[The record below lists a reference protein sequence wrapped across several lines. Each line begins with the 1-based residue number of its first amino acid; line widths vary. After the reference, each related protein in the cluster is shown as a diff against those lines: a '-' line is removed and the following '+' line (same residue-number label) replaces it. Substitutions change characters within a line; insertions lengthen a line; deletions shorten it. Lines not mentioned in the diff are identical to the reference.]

1 MNLLIGVI
9 MFITVVL
16 FIEGS
21 YFAFSAVY
29 NPEQR
34 KIRRR
39 LRAMSA
45 GGARRETIDIL
56 RKKAFSEAPGLTR
69 LILSVSGIQYL
80 ARLLEQA
87 NSRYSVGGFLLLSL
101 VLAIVGFGLTSFL
114 TSNPLFSV
122 AGAGLLGLL
131 PFLSIYQSKRQR
143 MLKFQRQLP
152 DALDLV
158 GRALKAGHG
167 FVAGLKMASDE
178 FPDPIGVEFEKTID
192 EINFAGDA
200 PNALKNLAQ
209 RVDCPDLKFFVTA
222 VLVQRETGGNLAEII
237 DNLSRLIRKR
247 FELQGRIRALAAE
260 GKLSA
265 IVLLGL
271 PFLIAAALCIINPE
285 YVGLLLTDPLGQGM
299 VGFGGVMMIIGTI
312 VMIKMIKIRV

>member
-16 FIEGS
+16 LIEGG

-39 LRAMSA
+39 LHALSA
-45 GGARRETIDIL
+45 AGARRETVDIV
-56 RKKAFSEAPGLTR
+56 RKKALSEAPGLTR
-69 LILSVSGIQYL
+69 LILSASGVQYL

-87 NSRYSVGGFLLLSL
+87 NSRYSIGGFLLVSL
-101 VLAIVGFGLTSFL
+101 VLAVVGLLLTSFL
-114 TSNPLFSV
+114 TSNLGFTV
-122 AGAGLLGLL
+122 AGAGVLGLL
-131 PFLSIYQSKRQR
+131 PFLSVYRTKRQR

-167 FVAGLKMASDE
+167 FVAGLKMAGDE
-178 FPDPIGVEFEKTID
+178 FPDPIGVEFEKTLD
-192 EINFAGDA
+192 EINYTGDA

-271 PFLIAAALCIINPE
+271 PFLIAAALSILNPQ
-285 YVGLLLTDPLGQGM
+285 YVGLLLIDPIGQGM
-299 VGFGGVMMIIGTI
+299 VAFGGVMMIIGTV

>member
-1 MNLLIGVI
+1 MNLLIAVV

-16 FIEGS
+16 LIEGS

-39 LRAMSA
+39 LRASTA
-45 GGARRETIDIL
+45 GGARRETVDIV
-56 RKKAFSEAPGLTR
+56 RKRALSEAPGITR
-69 LILSVSGIQYL
+69 LILSASGVQYL

-87 NSRYSVGGFLLLSL
+87 NSRYSVGRLLLLSL
-101 VLAIVGFGLTSFL
+101 VLAVVGFLLTSFL
-114 TSNPLFSV
+114 TNNPLFNV
-122 AGAGLLGLL
+122 AGAGLLALL
-131 PFLSIYQSKRQR
+131 PFLSVYRTRRQR
-143 MLKFQRQLP
+143 MVKFQRQLP

-167 FVAGLKMASDE
+167 FVAGLKMAGDE
-178 FPDPIGVEFEKTID
+178 FQDPIGVEFEKTID

-265 IVLLGL
+265 MVLLGL
-271 PFLIAAALCIINPE
+271 PFLIGAALSILNPQ
-285 YVGLLLTDPLGQGM
+285 YVGLLLTDPIGQGM
-299 VGFGGVMMIIGTI
+299 VGFAGVMMIIGTV

>member
-1 MNLLIGVI
+1 MNLLIGVV

-16 FIEGS
+16 VIEGS

-29 NPEQR
+29 SPEQR

-39 LRAMSA
+39 LRDLSTA
-45 GGARRETIDIL
+45 GARRETVDII
-56 RKKAFSEAPGLTR
+56 RKKALSQAPGLTR
-69 LILSVSGIQYL
+69 LILSASGVQSL

-101 VLAIVGFGLTSFL
+101 VLAVIGLLLTSFL
-114 TSNPLFSV
+114 TSNLLFTV
-122 AGAGLLGLL
+122 AGAGLLGSL
-131 PFLSIYQSKRQR
+131 PVLSVYRTKRQR

-167 FVAGLKMASDE
+167 FVAGLKMAGDE

-200 PNALKNLAQ
+200 PSGLKNLAQ

-237 DNLSRLIRKR
+237 DNISRLIRKR
-247 FELQGRIRALAAE
+247 FELLGRIRALAAE

-271 PFLIAAALCIINPE
+271 PFLIAAALSILNPH
-285 YVGLLLTDPLGQGM
+285 YVGLLFTDPLGQAM
-299 VGFGGVMMIIGTI
+299 LGFGGVMMIIGTV